1 MKKRLTRMMAGILFV
16 CMVLGYMPA
25 VYGAETGV
33 EDGYD
38 EVIEEQS
45 DKTDV
50 TESASFTEEN
60 SGMDSAGEDNV
71 AGDATVIDGNDNAG
85 EDVDTIGSENEEV
98 VSDNAGE
105 ETEAPQSDELSNV
118 LINFV
123 YIESPYLETPGT
135 QRIVFFF
142 DNELCADTL
151 TLTVADNAGNQEEW
165 GLTRQE
171 DALYLFEK
179 EYSDESY
186 TGTYQAIRLN
196 IYKGDAAETIL
207 LEDQGVTAEFGINQE
222 YAGIE
227 ELQAIDEESEDAS
240 LVGTSVVTIDES
252 GVAEAQDSI
261 ADALNAVSA
270 DVGTDGISTYS
281 LNGASRSARSGD
293 IVVALDPGHDSS
305 HAGAS
310 GNGLRE
316 EELTLKIANYCKEEL
331 EQYAGVSVYM
341 TRTNAACPYPGSTS
355 SGDDIGKRVN
365 AAADAGAQIFVSFHL
380 NSSNSS
386 VANGAEIIIPN
397 SNWKPDVAAK
407 GEALAR
413 EILDELV
420 ALGLH
425 ERSIYSKDTTL
436 SYEKY
441 PDGSKSD
448 YFSVQIYSKERG
460 IPGIIIEHAFIS
472 NSSDANN
479 FLKTEEGLKKLGV
492 ADATGIAQY
501 LGLSKAGQKVSV
513 EEGTYNLESVLAP
526 GKNIEV
532 SGNNFDSGAGTI
544 LYTADEEKSNQRFE
558 IVSTGDGYYNIIAEH
573 SGKALEAVGDVSAG
587 YTYIQQKDRDSSSQA
602 QKWEFYYAGDGSYYI
617 RSALGTNMDVYSGAA
632 TNGNMIWTYT
642 GNQTV
647 SQRWKLEWS
656 EHQPLDDGTYTI
668 SNSNNLIVNV
678 ASASIDNYANVQLNT
693 ANGNSAQRFEISYV
707 GNGYYKIIAE
717 HSNKSIDISNG
728 SSSEGANIQQYEWNG
743 SDAQLWKF
751 VDAGSGNYFIR
762 SKRGTVM
769 SLASSVATDGTNV
782 CTAGMS
788 DVLEQKWSIDKS
800 DYRPI
805 DDGRYVI
812 YNAQSLY
819 NVLSISNSNAQVGI
833 YAALESQMFDISYV
847 GEGYYKILC
856 ADTKKSLDIQNGS
869 NAAGANLQEYTWNG
883 SDAQLWKFIANE
895 DGSYTIKSKLG
906 TAVDISGGVIT
917 PGRNILMYTIN
928 GTAAQKW
935 RLESEIKEV
944 DDRPISNGTYTISN
958 YSNVNQV
965 LDVSSAS
972 ENDGGNI
979 QIYASNDSSA
989 QRFELYY
996 VGEGY
1001 YQIVAEHSGKALDIS
1016 NGSAASGAN
1025 VWQYTWNGSDA
1036 QLWRILDAGDGAYYL
1051 VSKLGTV
1058 LDVSGSTAHSGA
1070 NVQTSYMGT
1079 SYTQKWKFTKS
1090 SYKPVSEGLYS
1101 LKSSA
1106 NSTYAVDI
1114 ANGSKADKANAW
1126 LYSYNGSQAQQF
1138 RIQYVEDGY
1147 YKISAN
1153 HSGKVLE
1160 VAESSRNAGANVQQ
1174 NSWDGSDG
1182 QLWKFVKDSKGT
1194 YYIRSKTGNV
1204 LDIYCGI
1211 LAPGTNIRVYGA
1223 NGTVA
1228 QKWVLEEE
1236 YESQDL
1242 EDGVYTIQSSLN
1254 TSRVLDIANGSTAN
1268 GANVWIYTA
1277 NSTNAQKFSITAVSD
1292 GYYKIQS
1299 VNSGKV
1305 LDVANGSSLAGA
1317 NVQQYTWN
1325 GSDAQLWRFIDA
1337 GNGEYYIQSKLGT
1350 ALDVSGGVSA
1360 AGTNV
1365 QVYTLNNTTSQKWKL
1380 NTNTQELYSIEGRT
1394 SVTVKQMVDFYN
1406 KKSPISY
1413 PETKLAAGGA
1423 ATIEEFAEIF
1433 YEEAAKEG
1441 IKAEVAWA
1449 QSMLETGWLKFGG
1462 QVKIEQFNFAGLG
1475 ATDGGA
1481 SGADFSSY
1489 KSEGVRMGVRA
1500 QIQHLKAY
1508 ASPTITKQTL
1518 AEQCVDPR
1526 FDYVSPKGCAS
1537 YVQYLGQK
1545 ENPDGKGWAT
1555 SVGYGYN
1562 ILNLIQELKEM

>member
-60 SGMDSAGEDNV
+60 SGMDSVGEDNV

-207 LEDQGVTAEFGINQE
+207 LEDQGVTAEFGINEE

-526 GKNIEV
+526 GK
-532 SGNNFDSGAGTI
+532 I
-544 LYTADEEKSNQRFE
+544 LKYQ
-558 IVSTGDGYYNIIAEH
+558 GII
-573 SGKALEAVGDVSAG
+573 L
-587 YTYIQQKDRDSSSQA
+587 I
-602 QKWEFYYAGDGSYYI
+602 
-617 RSALGTNMDVYSGAA
+617 LG
-632 TNGNMIWTYT
+632 
-642 GNQTV
+642 
-647 SQRWKLEWS
+647 R
-656 EHQPLDDGTYTI
+656 
-668 SNSNNLIVNV
+668 
-678 ASASIDNYANVQLNT
+678 
-693 ANGNSAQRFEISYV
+693 
-707 GNGYYKIIAE
+707 
-717 HSNKSIDISNG
+717 
-728 SSSEGANIQQYEWNG
+728 
-743 SDAQLWKF
+743 
-751 VDAGSGNYFIR
+751 
-762 SKRGTVM
+762 
-769 SLASSVATDGTNV
+769 
-782 CTAGMS
+782 
-788 DVLEQKWSIDKS
+788 
-800 DYRPI
+800 
-805 DDGRYVI
+805 
-812 YNAQSLY
+812 
-819 NVLSISNSNAQVGI
+819 
-833 YAALESQMFDISYV
+833 
-847 GEGYYKILC
+847 
-856 ADTKKSLDIQNGS
+856 
-869 NAAGANLQEYTWNG
+869 
-883 SDAQLWKFIANE
+883 
-895 DGSYTIKSKLG
+895 
-906 TAVDISGGVIT
+906 
-917 PGRNILMYTIN
+917 
-928 GTAAQKW
+928 
-935 RLESEIKEV
+935 
-944 DDRPISNGTYTISN
+944 
-958 YSNVNQV
+958 
-965 LDVSSAS
+965 
-972 ENDGGNI
+972 
-979 QIYASNDSSA
+979 
-989 QRFELYY
+989 
-996 VGEGY
+996 
-1001 YQIVAEHSGKALDIS
+1001 
-1016 NGSAASGAN
+1016 
-1025 VWQYTWNGSDA
+1025 
-1036 QLWRILDAGDGAYYL
+1036 
-1051 VSKLGTV
+1051 
-1058 LDVSGSTAHSGA
+1058 
-1070 NVQTSYMGT
+1070 
-1079 SYTQKWKFTKS
+1079 
-1090 SYKPVSEGLYS
+1090 
-1101 LKSSA
+1101 
-1106 NSTYAVDI
+1106 
-1114 ANGSKADKANAW
+1114 
-1126 LYSYNGSQAQQF
+1126 
-1138 RIQYVEDGY
+1138 
-1147 YKISAN
+1147 
-1153 HSGKVLE
+1153 
-1160 VAESSRNAGANVQQ
+1160 
-1174 NSWDGSDG
+1174 
-1182 QLWKFVKDSKGT
+1182 
-1194 YYIRSKTGNV
+1194 
-1204 LDIYCGI
+1204 
-1211 LAPGTNIRVYGA
+1211 
-1223 NGTVA
+1223 
-1228 QKWVLEEE
+1228 
-1236 YESQDL
+1236 
-1242 EDGVYTIQSSLN
+1242 
-1254 TSRVLDIANGSTAN
+1254 
-1268 GANVWIYTA
+1268 
-1277 NSTNAQKFSITAVSD
+1277 
-1292 GYYKIQS
+1292 
-1299 VNSGKV
+1299 
-1305 LDVANGSSLAGA
+1305 
-1317 NVQQYTWN
+1317 
-1325 GSDAQLWRFIDA
+1325 
-1337 GNGEYYIQSKLGT
+1337 
-1350 ALDVSGGVSA
+1350 
-1360 AGTNV
+1360 
-1365 QVYTLNNTTSQKWKL
+1365 
-1380 NTNTQELYSIEGRT
+1380 
-1394 SVTVKQMVDFYN
+1394 
-1406 KKSPISY
+1406 
-1413 PETKLAAGGA
+1413 
-1423 ATIEEFAEIF
+1423 
-1433 YEEAAKEG
+1433 
-1441 IKAEVAWA
+1441 
-1449 QSMLETGWLKFGG
+1449 
-1462 QVKIEQFNFAGLG
+1462 EQFCIPPMRRSLIN
-1475 ATDGGA
+1475 D
-1481 SGADFSSY
+1481 
-1489 KSEGVRMGVRA
+1489 
-1500 QIQHLKAY
+1500 LK
-1508 ASPTITKQTL
+1508 L
-1518 AEQCVDPR
+1518 
-1526 FDYVSPKGCAS
+1526 
-1537 YVQYLGQK
+1537 
-1545 ENPDGKGWAT
+1545 
-1555 SVGYGYN
+1555 
-1562 ILNLIQELKEM
+1562 